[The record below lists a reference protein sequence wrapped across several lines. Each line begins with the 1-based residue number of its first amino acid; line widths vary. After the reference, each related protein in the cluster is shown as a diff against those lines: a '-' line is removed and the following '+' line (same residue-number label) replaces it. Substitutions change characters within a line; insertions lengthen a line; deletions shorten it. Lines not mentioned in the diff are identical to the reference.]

1 MSLLRQAAVP
11 LRRRVFVA
19 LETKAR
25 VCSATLQLPRPIP
38 CQRRTYAKAKS
49 TANLVP
55 GSQQPITDEAAREE
69 YKKCEEKM
77 KTAVDWFRKECGTIQ
92 ARASGRITP
101 AVLSPV
107 RVRLPRDDH
116 QYKLEEVA
124 TVGVRDGNM
133 LMVTVFDEEYLKP
146 VEQAIYEAK
155 LPNMVPQRFD
165 KRTVSVPI
173 PKPTVEARQSL
184 VTGAQK
190 QAEDTRQQIRK
201 HHQASLKRGK
211 YAKHSIELEEF
222 QKLAHRYIGEVDSVI
237 NQLKKETGVGK

>member
-1 MSLLRQAAVP
+1 MSLLRQATVP
-11 LRRRVFVA
+11 LRRRALVA
-19 LETKAR
+19 LETQAR
-25 VCSATLQLPRPIP
+25 VSSATLQFARPVL
-38 CQRRTYAKAKS
+38 CQRRAYAKAKS

-69 YKKCEEKM
+69 YKKCEDKM
-77 KTAVDWFRKECGTIQ
+77 KSAVDWFKKECGSVI
-92 ARASGRITP
+92 ARASGRVTP

-116 QYKLEEVA
+116 LYKLEEVA

-146 VEQAIYEAK
+146 VEKAIYEAK

-173 PKPTVEARQSL
+173 PKPTVEARQTL
-184 VTGAQK
+184 VAGAQK
-190 QAEDTRQQIRK
+190 QAEDTRQQIRR
-201 HHQASLKRGK
+201 HHQASLKKGK

-222 QKLAHRYIGEVDSVI
+222 QKLTHRYIGEVDNIV
-237 NQLKKETGVGK
+237 NQLKKDTGMGK